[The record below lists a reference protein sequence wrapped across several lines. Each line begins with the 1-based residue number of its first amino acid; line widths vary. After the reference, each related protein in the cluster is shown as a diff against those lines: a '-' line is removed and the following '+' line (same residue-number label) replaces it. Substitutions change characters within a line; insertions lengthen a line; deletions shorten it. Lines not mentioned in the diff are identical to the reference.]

1 MKVVIL
7 TGWTGLTVQKRLESS
22 GICPK
27 AVTGRQVREV
37 QVRLSGE
44 GTREKESGA
53 SLSPHP
59 LNPQL
64 SDPGAKSSEG
74 SVGSWGLSRAPC
86 SVQYI
91 LLFMPSPGCGTL
103 TESCPPLGI
112 RVSMCTK
119 ATFQVP
125 QRWCSNQGRIL

>member
-1 MKVVIL
+1 MQVVIQ
-7 TGWTGLTVQKRLESS
+7 TGWTGLIVQKRLESS
-22 GICPK
+22 GICLK
-27 AVTGRQVREV
+27 AVTGGQVREV

-44 GTREKESGA
+44 GTGEKESGA
-53 SLSPHP
+53 RLSPHP

-74 SVGSWGLSRAPC
+74 SVGSWGLSHAPH

-91 LLFMPSPGCGTL
+91 LLFMPSPGCVTL
-103 TESCPPLGI
+103 TESCPAPGI
-112 RVSMCTK
+112 RVSMCAK
-119 ATFQVP
+119 VP